1 MELAVE
7 CAVLSVCLRTC
18 AAAVSL
24 SAAWAGGPAVEVV
37 VVTAV
42 VVVVA
47 AEAAAGAVAAVA
59 AAGAAVECWG
69 CTDQVTWW
77 VPHQASAP

>member
-1 MELAVE
+1 MEPAVE
-7 CAVLSVCLRTC
+7 CAVLSVCLQTC

-24 SAAWAGGPAVEVV
+24 PAAWAGAPAVEVV
-37 VVTAV
+37 MVTAV

-47 AEAAAGAVAAVA
+47 AATAVAAAEVVA
-59 AAGAAVECWG
+59 VAGAAVECWG
-69 CTDQVTWW
+69 CRDQVTWW